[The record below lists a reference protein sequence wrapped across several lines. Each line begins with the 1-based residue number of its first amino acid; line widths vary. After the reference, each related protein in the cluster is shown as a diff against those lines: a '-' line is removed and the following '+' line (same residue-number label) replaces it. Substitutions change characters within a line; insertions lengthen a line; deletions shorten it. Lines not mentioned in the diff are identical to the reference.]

1 MNYLDVYRQIFKDI
15 FAVDES
21 VLNDTFNFGNVDVW
35 DSLTHLTLIS
45 ELEAAFNVIFET
57 DDILHYGGYLN
68 GIEIL
73 KKYGINFEE

>member
-1 MNYLDVYRQIFKDI
+1 MNNLDTYRQIFKDI
-15 FAVDES
+15 FSVDES
-21 VLNDTFNFGNVDVW
+21 VLDDTFNFKDVDAW

-45 ELEAAFNVIFET
+45 ELEGSFDVIFET
-57 DDILHYGGYLN
+57 DDILHFGGYMR